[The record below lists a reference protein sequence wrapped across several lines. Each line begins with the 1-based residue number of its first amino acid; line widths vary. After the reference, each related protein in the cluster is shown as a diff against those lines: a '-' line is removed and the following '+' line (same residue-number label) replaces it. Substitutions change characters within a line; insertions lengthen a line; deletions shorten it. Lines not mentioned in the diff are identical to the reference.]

1 MKKEN
6 LVSFIFA
13 LFIVVLLILIFQD
26 IFKLRNFEIYT
37 NDIELLSVNFLIGF
51 HLT

>member
-13 LFIVVLLILIFQD
+13 LFIVVLFILIFQD
-26 IFKLRNFEIYT
+26 IFKLRKFGIST
-37 NDIELLSVNFLIGF
+37 NDIALLSVNFLIGF